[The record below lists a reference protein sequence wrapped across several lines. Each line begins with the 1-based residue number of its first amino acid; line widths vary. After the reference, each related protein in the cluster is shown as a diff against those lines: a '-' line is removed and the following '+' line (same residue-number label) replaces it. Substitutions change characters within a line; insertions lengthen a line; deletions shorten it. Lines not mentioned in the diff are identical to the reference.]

1 VNSRADSLQ
10 PGGRT
15 VRISDDAVCRALGDE
30 AVVLN
35 LASGMYYGL
44 NLAGL
49 RAWQVLEQGGSLDSA
64 RDAIVAEFDVDP
76 DTAARDLEGL
86 IDVLSSK
93 GLVVVGD

>member
-1 VNSRADSLQ
+1 MNSRADTHH

-44 NLAGL
+44 NTAGL
-49 RAWQVLEQGGSLDSA
+49 RVWQVLEQGGSLDSA
-64 RDAIVAEFDVDP
+64 RDAIVAEFDVDRE
-76 DTAARDLEGL
+76 TAARDLEVL
-86 IDVLSSK
+86 IDALASK
-93 GLVVVGD
+93 GLVVVS